1 MAKVLVVDGHEGI
14 RSVLKDFLTN
24 DSSQH
29 EVTTTDTT
37 EGAQR
42 EIGKAHPPFDVVIT
56 GNWLEHQ
63 NRGAELTF
71 WIKERCPETLV
82 ILMSAL
88 EEPGRHKAD
97 TFISKPFDLQQLE
110 AAINQELVV

>member
-1 MAKVLVVDGHEGI
+1 MAKVLVVDGNEGI
-14 RSVLKDFLTN
+14 RSLLKDLLTN
-24 DSSQH
+24 DSNQH
-29 EVTTTDTT
+29 EITTTDTT
-37 EGAQR
+37 EEAQR

-56 GNWLEHQ
+56 GNWGLR
-63 NRGAELTF
+63 NKGAELTF
-71 WIKERCPETLV
+71 WIKEHYPETLV

-110 AAINQELVV
+110 AAINQELAV